1 MKILLL
7 SDATMCAD
15 ARGLSQTLYNIFSFS
30 RAEDILC
37 ITSDESLKAY
47 PPTEPFNRSYLTY
60 KFEVIEVPGNRFSR
74 YIRPFVDW
82 FNYSYGQYFR
92 KFNAVRKRILNFNP
106 DVVVSCSN
114 GPVGLFMHHKLLNGL
129 GVKNVFPYF
138 MDDWMNQTRGK
149 FLDKGIHSWTKEM
162 LSQNSS
168 WMMIS
173 NDLANILC
181 DRYQVQPKRVL
192 EIHNPVDLSNAT
204 GVQPVQKKAGYTL
217 AYAGSLWPMHYDAL
231 YTIATAAHHISDHQN
246 VKLIV
251 YTSADFW
258 NWRKAELEPLGVT
271 YGGDIPYKAIHQK
284 LSQADALILSSSF
297 TKEWITHSKGSVQT
311 KITDYLKARRLIISC
326 GPDYSANHNFLKKHN
341 CGVCIET
348 NDNEIVSARLN
359 QILDNIEDYQI
370 MVNNGWEVLQNEF
383 TFAKVHQKLQDFL
396 SQSVN

>member
-1 MKILLL
+1 
-7 SDATMCAD
+7 
-15 ARGLSQTLYNIFSFS
+15 
-30 RAEDILC
+30 
-37 ITSDESLKAY
+37 
-47 PPTEPFNRSYLTY
+47 
-60 KFEVIEVPGNRFSR
+60 
-74 YIRPFVDW
+74 
-82 FNYSYGQYFR
+82 
-92 KFNAVRKRILNFNP
+92 
-106 DVVVSCSN
+106 
-114 GPVGLFMHHKLLNGL
+114 
-129 GVKNVFPYF
+129 
-138 MDDWMNQTRGK
+138 
-149 FLDKGIHSWTKEM
+149 
-162 LSQNSS
+162 
-168 WMMIS
+168 
-173 NDLANILC
+173 
-181 DRYQVQPKRVL
+181 
-192 EIHNPVDLSNAT
+192 
-204 GVQPVQKKAGYTL
+204 
-217 AYAGSLWPMHYDAL
+217 AL